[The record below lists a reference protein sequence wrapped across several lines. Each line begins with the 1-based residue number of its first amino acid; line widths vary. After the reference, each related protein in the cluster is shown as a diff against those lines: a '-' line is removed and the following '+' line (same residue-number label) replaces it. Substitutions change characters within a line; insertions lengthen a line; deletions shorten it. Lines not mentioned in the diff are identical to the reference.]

1 MNVRIV
7 ALISGVFFIVL
18 ATLIQGVLPAL
29 VPESNQIR
37 VSKVVRTNLGEL
49 KWVISD
55 ATDYTDEQARGRA
68 VYIREGCSYCHSQF
82 VRPVTGETRRWGP
95 VSQAGEYAFDLPHLF
110 STRRIG
116 PDLARVGLKY
126 SNGWHLAHFWN
137 PRMLSPDSIMPRFSG
152 LFEKVPEKVSIVSDD
167 AGLRTLEKTN
177 ATESLFDFSSAEKSL
192 LTPNEDGLLFVKKKG
207 TYPVVFTPNDEFKGN
222 SVELISSTD
231 DLTDLISYIQK
242 LGINRGKWRD
252 LFEPQQLDATDISMP
267 KSEEWIDYGKE
278 VYRRRC
284 VGCHGAAGDGNGPAA
299 TFFDVRPRNFTK
311 AIFKFRQTEIDSLP
325 TDGDLLRTITRGLR
339 GSAMPTFHAVPLKDR
354 MAVIQY
360 IKYQLTVDRY
370 DPEEPYAFFEE
381 EPAEEPMYIGTPP
394 EPSEDLVEEGRE
406 VWLEA
411 KCFECH
417 GDTGEG
423 NGIKSGDLKDDFG
436 YPIKPANLK
445 MGLFK
450 SGSHAR
456 DIYRTVTVGLAGTPM
471 PVFGKKFDDDQR
483 WALAYYVLSL
493 SAYSDVLSGESLPI
507 SPEVRAV
514 LDDPETRASSVT
526 HAYGGKVA
534 SYSIAEETK
543 FAGEAWAD
551 KHGIED
557 ANETNSEEDE

>member
-267 KSEEWIDYGKE
+267 KSEDWIDYGKE